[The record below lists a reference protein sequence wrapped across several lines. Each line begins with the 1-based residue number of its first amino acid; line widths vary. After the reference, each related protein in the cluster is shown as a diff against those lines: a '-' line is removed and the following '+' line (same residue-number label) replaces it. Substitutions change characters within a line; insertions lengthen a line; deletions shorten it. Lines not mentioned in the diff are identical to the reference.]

1 MQLNDG
7 LVWRTRSCCCHRR
20 MPLTRGISAPSCLQD
35 QAQERRDATYED
47 LCKLKKYPRFT
58 GYMLHMYVDGS
69 TIVRWFYHLLLA
81 LPSSAG
87 STIYCWLYH
96 RPLVLPSTVGSTI
109 VRWFYHLL
117 LALPSSAGST
127 IYCWLCHRPLVLPS
141 TVGSTIVRWF
151 TIYCWLYHRPLVLP
165 STVGS
170 TIVRWFYHLLLA
182 LPSSAGSTIYCRLY
196 RVQIS
201 ILWAHMSLTVALP
214 PAATNSTHVQLP
226 LSLTVAPHIIINN
239 TLSYSSYHKKKL
251 WVTTD
256 GRIFYW
262 SLFWDMYVHRI

>member
-1 MQLNDG
+1 MGNLMQLNDE

-20 MPLTRGISAPSCLQD
+20 MPLTRRISAPSCLQD

-47 LCKLKKYPRFT
+47 LCKLKKYPRLT

-127 IYCWLCHRPLVLPS
+127 IYCWL
-141 TVGSTIVRWF
+141 
-151 TIYCWLYHRPLVLP
+151 YHRPLVLP

-170 TIVRWFYHLLLA
+170 TVFRSPSCGHICHLQLLYHLLLQIPHTCSCHYH
-182 LPSSAGSTIYCRLY
+182 LLWLCSTIYCC
-196 RVQIS
+196 
-201 ILWAHMSLTVALP
+201 
-214 PAATNSTHVQLP
+214 STYYYKQHAIV
-226 LSLTVAPHIIINN
+226 
-239 TLSYSSYHKKKL
+239 
-251 WVTTD
+251 
-256 GRIFYW
+256 
-262 SLFWDMYVHRI
+262 